1 QHSQAFQFLCFPE
14 PLFQLDPRCNVACDT
29 GDDLLYRVHPIA
41 GFRLRGLDVE
51 AVLLRRGRQGS
62 AHAVAPAQTWPSSLG
77 QCRALR
83 PAIISRIFAPL
94 LSARGVLAFAVFLP
108 DVTGFFAAPFADFWS
123 LGTPFFEVARL
134 FVGGQLAAG
143 AMVSTASVKKRA
155 G

>member
-1 QHSQAFQFLCFPE
+1 M
-14 PLFQLDPRCNVACDT
+14 
-29 GDDLLYRVHPIA
+29 G
-41 GFRLRGLDVE
+41 RL
-51 AVLLRRGRQGS
+51 
-62 AHAVAPAQTWPSSLG
+62 
-77 QCRALR
+77 
-83 PAIISRIFAPL
+83 IKSRIFAPL

-155 G
+155 GRTKFMITDQYRGIFKRTCAPSPPA